1 MTDVSRFPS
10 LGSMNLGVDLGTT
23 RTIVATAD
31 RGNYPVVTFYDDDG
45 DASDH
50 VPSLVA
56 RDGDRLRHG
65 FDALRAA
72 ADGAEL
78 TRSFKRVLSDP
89 LVTAQTPVVVGGRPV
104 PVLQL
109 LTTYLLALRTQL
121 VERSSLSPHL
131 THDSELRA
139 AIGVPAHA
147 HGAQRFLTLEAFRRA
162 GFTVVAMLNEPSAAG
177 FEFTHRQAR
186 ALSRT
191 RTKVVVY
198 DLGGGTF
205 DASVVDVAGTH
216 HEVLGSA
223 GLNRLGGDDVDEVIA
238 TLAAERAS
246 TSLAVLP
253 RAARAAVLDQ
263 TRDAKERLSP
273 QTRRMLLDVAG
284 RDVTIDVAEA
294 YERVAPLVQRS
305 VDCMAPLVDGIDDGG
320 LAGIYLV
327 GGGSGLPLVPRLLR
341 ERFGRRVHR
350 SPMPAAST
358 AVGLA
363 IAADGTEGYSLR
375 DRLARGFGVFRE
387 LRDGEAFSFDPI
399 YGREDVLDPSA
410 ARVVTRRYR
419 AAHNLGCYRYV
430 EHSGLTPSGDPSGDL
445 MPFAEVVFPFDP
457 TLRDGRGLG
466 GATVERRPGGPL
478 VEERY
483 VLDEHGIVQVS
494 LTDLETGYAQ
504 THALRVGF

>member
-1 MTDVSRFPS
+1 
-10 LGSMNLGVDLGTT
+10 MNLGVDLGTT

-198 DLGGGTF
+198 DLGGGP
-205 DASVVDVAGTH
+205 S
-216 HEVLGSA
+216 
-223 GLNRLGGDDVDEVIA
+223 
-238 TLAAERAS
+238 
-246 TSLAVLP
+246 
-253 RAARAAVLDQ
+253 
-263 TRDAKERLSP
+263 
-273 QTRRMLLDVAG
+273 TRRWW
-284 RDVTIDVAEA
+284 TWP
-294 YERVAPLVQRS
+294 APTTRCS
-305 VDCMAPLVDGIDDGG
+305 A
-320 LAGIYLV
+320 
-327 GGGSGLPLVPRLLR
+327 
-341 ERFGRRVHR
+341 RRG
-350 SPMPAAST
+350 ST
-358 AVGLA
+358 AW
-363 IAADGTEGYSLR
+363 AATTW
-375 DRLARGFGVFRE
+375 
-387 LRDGEAFSFDPI
+387 
-399 YGREDVLDPSA
+399 
-410 ARVVTRRYR
+410 TR
-419 AAHNLGCYRYV
+419 
-430 EHSGLTPSGDPSGDL
+430 
-445 MPFAEVVFPFDP
+445 
-457 TLRDGRGLG
+457 
-466 GATVERRPGGPL
+466 
-478 VEERY
+478 
-483 VLDEHGIVQVS
+483 
-494 LTDLETGYAQ
+494 
-504 THALRVGF
+504 